1 MVNNVKSH
9 SELINIC
16 DGLKYN
22 VNFHIFHPYLI
33 KSFVKLKKSEKVAVL
48 SKWSFVSRRITVKQQ
63 FTSVN
68 WQFTVKQWFTVKQRF
83 TVKWQFTVK
92 QQFISVKWQ
101 FTSVK
106 QQFTSVKQ
114 QFTSVKW
121 WFTLVNWWFTAVK
134 YLISGL
140 QLSFYRWVE
149 THIPIFLLHKHFD
162 MSKKLHLNTI
172 QTIELHI
179 SFQLYQK
186 YLFESTVLFTQYIL
200 TPVNPLNTI
209 YQIIYFNILWV
220 CWLLVYTCK
229 PLLYTKKLKER
240 CYLYNVQHL

>member
-1 MVNNVKSH
+1 MVVEDENGYVGLNPPKVYWNKLFHHVKKIMSQHNPNYSTTFIILILSKIFTWLNYTFH
-9 SELINIC
+9 SIYSNTSPSTKHNLP
-16 DGLKYN
+16 
-22 VNFHIFHPYLI
+22 IF
-33 KSFVKLKKSEKVAVL
+33 FLKK
-48 SKWSFVSRRITVKQQ
+48 I
-63 FTSVN
+63 
-68 WQFTVKQWFTVKQRF
+68 
-83 TVKWQFTVK
+83 
-92 QQFISVKWQ
+92 
-101 FTSVK
+101 
-106 QQFTSVKQ
+106 
-114 QFTSVKW
+114 
-121 WFTLVNWWFTAVK
+121 
-134 YLISGL
+134 GC
-140 QLSFYRWVE
+140 VE
-149 THIPIFLLHKHFD
+149 GHIPIFLLHNHFD